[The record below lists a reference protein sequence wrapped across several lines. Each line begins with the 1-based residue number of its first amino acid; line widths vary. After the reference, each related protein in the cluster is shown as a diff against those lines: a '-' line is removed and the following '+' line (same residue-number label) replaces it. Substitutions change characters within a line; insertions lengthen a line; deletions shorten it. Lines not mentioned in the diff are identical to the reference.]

1 MIILMTLFNAV
12 KFVTL
17 ILDQVLSIPWMP
29 LCQDDFK
36 TGFYIADCSETAV
49 NILFLGIYFVYLV
62 VCTIKLRG
70 RL

>member
-17 ILDQVLSIPWMP
+17 ILDQVLSMP